1 MSILLSNPGG
11 TRPHPTRGSVTVRAA
26 PRFRVADF
34 HGRAVCQLGYRKPR
48 CVSVGGPQADPP
60 LIDMFEKSLRNTPV
74 ISHTVN
80 NEATNLAQ
88 VVRVFIAHLLAADSA
103 PAS

>member
-1 MSILLSNPGG
+1 
-11 TRPHPTRGSVTVRAA
+11 
-26 PRFRVADF
+26 
-34 HGRAVCQLGYRKPR
+34 
-48 CVSVGGPQADPP
+48 
-60 LIDMFEKSLRNTPV
+60 MFEKSLRNTPV

-103 PAS
+103 PAFLMSAASLLAAVR